1 MPTFQVGLL
10 LYPECMP
17 AGLLAT
23 ADLLQA
29 ANRRSGRKL
38 FAWRWLGLHPGPVRC
53 AHGVTLQADAPLA
66 EAACDALLLPGLWAE
81 SVDAVESALAGQQAL
96 IGGIHALPPTVRV
109 WSYCTGVAL
118 VAEAGRIAGQAATAT
133 WWMAPW
139 LQQRHPEVR
148 WQWEHHCVVN
158 PGNATASGVHGY
170 LPIVCEQLERQLPA
184 ELWRDLA
191 RMMVLPRPQPA
202 APVFQSLA
210 LIGTADPWLRRLRLA
225 IEACPAAELTAA
237 RLAAALA
244 VSPRTLA
251 RKASAAGAA
260 AVGDYARRVKLN
272 QVAEQL
278 AHTALPLARIAEV
291 LGFADESSLRR
302 AFRQV
307 AGMTPAEYR
316 RTYQR

>member
-1 MPTFQVGLL
+1 MPTGLT
-10 LYPECMP
+10 
-17 AGLLAT
+17 AT

-29 ANRRSGRKL
+29 ANRLSGRSL
-38 FAWRWLGLHPGPVRC
+38 FGWRWLALQPGPVAC
-53 AHGVTLQADAPLA
+53 AHGITLQADATLMDA
-66 EAACDALLLPGLWAE
+66 DCDALLLPGLWAE
-81 SVDAVESALAGQQAL
+81 SVELVEAELARQQPLVAALG
-96 IGGIHALPPTVRV
+96 ALPPTVRI

-118 VAEAGRIAGQAATAT
+118 VAEAGQLSGHAATAT

-139 LQQRHPEVR
+139 LQQRHPEVT
-148 WQWEHHCVVN
+148 WQWQHNCVVN

-170 LPIVCEQLERQLPA
+170 LPIVCEALERQLQP

-191 RMMVLPRPQPA
+191 RLMVLPRPQPA
-202 APVFQSLA
+202 APAFQSLA
-210 LIGTADPWLRRLRLA
+210 LIGAADPWLRRLRLA
-225 IEACPAAELTAA
+225 IEACPAAQLTSAW
-237 RLAAALA
+237 LAAKLA

-251 RKASAAGAA
+251 RKVEAAKAG

-278 AHTALPLARIAEV
+278 AHSDLPLARIADL

-316 RTYQR
+316 RAYQR